1 MHISLAILLMI
12 SSVGIVVSVHYC
24 HDKLASISI
33 FKESKTC
40 CTNPNCCQ
48 NETISIQFDEDY
60 VVQDLQSLK
69 KIIIAPILYS
79 FIDFQN
85 QFLWRNENFISFNK
99 MKESPPLVSDITI
112 QIQCFLI

>member
-69 KIIIAPILYS
+69 KVSMAQALVS
-79 FIDFQN
+79 FIDFHSQY
-85 QFLWRNENFISFNK
+85 LWNNKSLIAFININK
-99 MKESPPLVSDITI
+99 SPPLVSDIPI
-112 QIQCFLI
+112 RIQCLLI